1 MPVCIWQLLNHN
13 NTWKQVVA
21 FHQMLCLAV
30 LHTPQLPLSNSVAFL
45 NQNIFGAN
53 YFFLAKFYLINIF
66 WTDYFFTIF
75 FGKNFLFL
83 FELKK
88 NWISKACILNLE
100 SPLFILI
107 LNHFIVTQKLSL
119 IFLLLRS
126 ALIINTWFDLYFFPS
141 LGFINPV
148 FYTEDHLCL
157 CWLLSLLH
165 KCLASVFFN
174 QSAGTASGNSSP
186 KIPAWWI

>member
-1 MPVCIWQLLNHN
+1 METSCGISSNVVPCGF
-13 NTWKQVVA
+13 TYTTVA
-21 FHQMLCLAV
+21 FVKVCCFFKPKYFWSKL
-30 LHTPQLPLSNSVAFL
+30 
-45 NQNIFGAN
+45 
-53 YFFLAKFYLINIF
+53 FFLAKFYLINIF

-100 SPLFILI
+100 SPLII